1 MSAMVKTF
9 RARDARSA
17 LAAVK
22 AALGPDAVIL
32 STQEVSGGLF
42 RKAEIEVTAALDPGT
57 PARQSVARAPRS
69 TPEPAP
75 VRHGAA
81 RYAVTPPP
89 APDDAPGPS
98 LIAEEL
104 IALRSAVENVRSQ
117 LKQQALTAPAEDVR
131 FPAPV
136 MELFD
141 HLIARGLD
149 EGLAEDLLRLAAGA
163 HGTQPALMWRAVREL
178 LAERLIPSRA
188 PWMPGPRR
196 AIALIGPTG
205 VGKTTTLAKIA
216 ARALMESRL
225 KVALIT
231 VDTYRIGAAE
241 QVARYGSMMN
251 VPTRVA
257 HTEKEL
263 ARALE
268 FSRTADLVLIDTAGR
283 SKPDDIARQAQ
294 LLRSAPGV
302 DLYLCLSA
310 ATGAREVAAAA
321 ARYAPLKPSRL
332 IFTKLDEADGPASLV
347 SALGPV
353 GRPIVCVTDGQR
365 VPEDIHALTANELVG
380 LVAGDLKLGRG

>member
-1 MSAMVKTF
+1 MVKTF
-9 RARDARSA
+9 RARDARGA

-42 RKAEIEVTAALDPGT
+42 RKGEIEVTAAIAPGLAQPRQPPPVPEQ
-57 PARQSVARAPRS
+57 PAPA
-69 TPEPAP
+69 PAP
-75 VRHGAA
+75 VRHGVA
-81 RYAVTPPP
+81 RYAPP
-89 APDDAPGPS
+89 AATSDTQPVPS
-98 LIAEEL
+98 VIAEEL
-104 IALRSAVENVRSQ
+104 IALRSAVESMRSQ
-117 LKQQALTAPAEDVR
+117 LKQQALASPGEGPR
-131 FPAPV
+131 FPEPV
-136 MELFD
+136 MQLYQ
-141 HLIARGLD
+141 HLVGRGLD
-149 EGLAEDLLRLAAGA
+149 EGLAEDVLRLAAGA
-163 HGTQPALMWRAVREL
+163 HGTEPGALWRAVRAL

-196 AIALIGPTG
+196 TIALIGPTG

-216 ARALMESRL
+216 ARALIDARL
-225 KVALIT
+225 KVALVT

-268 FSRTADLVLIDTAGR
+268 FSRSADLVLIDTAGR
-283 SKPDDIARQAQ
+283 TRPDDIARQAAM
-294 LLRSAPGV
+294 LKGVPDV

-310 ATGAREVAAAA
+310 ATGARELAASA
-321 ARYAPLKPSRL
+321 ARYAPLKPTRL
-332 IFTKLDEADGPASLV
+332 IFTKLDEAVGPAALL

-353 GRPIVCVTDGQR
+353 GRPIACVTDGQR
-365 VPEDIHALTANELVG
+365 VPEDIRALSAPELVD
-380 LVAGDLKLGRG
+380 LVTGTFEPPREAR

>member
-32 STQEVSGGLF
+32 STQEVNGGLF
-42 RKAEIEVTAALDPGT
+42 RKGEIEVTAALDPALAAPPPP
-57 PARQSVARAPRS
+57 PAKA
-69 TPEPAP
+69 EPP
-75 VRHGAA
+75 GLPGRHGAA
-81 RYAVTPPP
+81 RYAP
-89 APDDAPGPS
+89 APTPAPAAAEAGPAPS

-117 LKQQALTAPAEDVR
+117 LKQQAQAGAADSPR

-136 MELFD
+136 MALFE
-141 HLIARGLD
+141 HLVGRGLD
-149 EGLAEDLLRLAAGA
+149 ERLAEDLLRLAAGA
-163 HGTQPALMWRAVREL
+163 HGTQPALLWRAVREL

-188 PWMPGPRR
+188 PWMAGPRR
-196 AIALIGPTG
+196 VIALIGPTG

-216 ARALMESRL
+216 AKALMESRL
-225 KVALIT
+225 KVALVT

-257 HTEKEL
+257 HTEKDL
-263 ARALE
+263 ARALD
-268 FSRTADLVLIDTAGR
+268 FSRQADLVLIDTAGR
-283 SKPDDIARQAQ
+283 SKPDDIARQAAM
-294 LLRSAPGV
+294 LKSVPDV

-310 ATGAREVAAAA
+310 ATGARELAATAE
-321 ARYAPLKPSRL
+321 RFAPLKPTRL
-332 IFTKLDEADGPASLV
+332 IFTKLDEAAGPAALV

-353 GRPIVCVTDGQR
+353 GRPIACVTDGQR
-365 VPEDIHALTANELVG
+365 VPEDIHSLTGLELVE
-380 LVAGDLKLGRG
+380 LVAGSFDAAR

>member
-42 RKAEIEVTAALDPGT
+42 RRPEIEVTAALE
-57 PARQSVARAPRS
+57 PR
-69 TPEPAP
+69 PAP
-75 VRHGAA
+75 SPAATAPPATPPPAAVRHGAA
-81 RYAVTPPP
+81 RYAAP
-89 APDDAPGPS
+89 APAAEPGAA
-98 LIAEEL
+98 LVAEEL
-104 IALRSAVENVRSQ
+104 IALRSAVESMRSQ
-117 LKQQALTAPAEDVR
+117 LRQQAAAAGPETPR
-131 FPAPV
+131 FPPAV
-136 MELFD
+136 MRLYE
-141 HLIARGLD
+141 HLVGRGLD
-149 EGLAEDLLRLAAGA
+149 EPLAEELLRLAAGA
-163 HGTQPALMWRAVREL
+163 HGSQPQALWRAVREL

-196 AIALIGPTG
+196 VIALVGPTG

-216 ARALMESRL
+216 AHALMESHL
-225 KVALIT
+225 KLALVT

-241 QVARYGSMMN
+241 QVARYGNMMN

-257 HTEKEL
+257 HTDVEL

-268 FSRTADLVLIDTAGR
+268 FSRHADLVLIDTAGR
-283 SKPDDIARQAQ
+283 SKSDDIARQAAM
-294 LLRSAPGV
+294 LRSVPDV

-310 ATGAREVAAAA
+310 ATGARELAATA
-321 ARYAPLKPSRL
+321 ARYAPLKPTRL
-332 IFTKLDEADGPASLV
+332 IFTKLDEAHGPAALV

-353 GRPIVCVTDGQR
+353 GRPIACITNGQR
-365 VPEDIHALTANELVG
+365 VPEDIHAPTSAELVE
-380 LVAGDLKLGRG
+380 LVAGVPPSP

>member
-32 STQEVSGGLF
+32 STQEVNGGLF
-42 RKAEIEVTAALDPGT
+42 RKAEIEVTAAL
-57 PARQSVARAPRS
+57 
-69 TPEPAP
+69 EPAP
-75 VRHGAA
+75 AAPKGLTPRAPPPPASPPARHGAA
-81 RYAVTPPP
+81 RYAAPPPPP
-89 APDDAPGPS
+89 AEEVAAPGV
-98 LIAEEL
+98 IAEEL
-104 IALRSAVENVRSQ
+104 IALRSAVESMRSQ
-117 LKQQALTAPAEDVR
+117 LKQQALAPQAEAPR
-131 FPAPV
+131 FPEPV

-141 HLIARGLD
+141 HLVARGLD
-149 EGLAEDLLRLAAGA
+149 EGLAEELLRLAAGA
-163 HGTQPALMWRAVREL
+163 HGTQPDVLWRSVREL

-188 PWMPGPRR
+188 PWMSGPRR
-196 AIALIGPTG
+196 AIALVGPTG

-257 HTEKEL
+257 HTEKDL

-283 SKPDDIARQAQ
+283 SKADDIARQAQ
-294 LLRSAPGV
+294 MLKSVADV

-310 ATGAREVAAAA
+310 ATGARELAAAA
-321 ARYAPLKPSRL
+321 ARYAPLKPTRL
-332 IFTKLDEADGPASLV
+332 IFTKLDEADGPAALV

-353 GRPIVCVTDGQR
+353 GRPIACVTNGQR
-365 VPEDIHALTANELVG
+365 VPEDLHALTANELVG
-380 LVAGDLKLGRG
+380 LVAGDFRPGRG